1 MDKKPLIGV
10 SICAVVLLV
19 LGSLTNVVGYQTVKS
34 SNQNTVISKSHVDD
48 IIIQGTMGENG
59 WYISTVIVTFV
70 GGNYTY
76 FRIDYGDW
84 TLYTGPFS
92 ISTDGIHLIEATY
105 DFEHIY
111 NVTIKIDRTPPDWI
125 GFFIDKIGYN
135 KYRIYAEVSDATSG
149 VNRVE
154 FYLNDYLIYT
164 VYEAPYEWFY
174 KGPSFNYNSIVFDN
188 AGNLG
193 LPSIIPR
200 GPITYFAIGFINNPQ
215 FSEYGGTFFAEFVI
229 VIEHS
234 FPVPLFHISTLT
246 HQQFAFYDYKGY
258 ISENFMIVKSKG

>member
-1 MDKKPLIGV
+1 MDKNPLIRIGFAIGSIFLFLGMSIQPMVESV
-10 SICAVVLLV
+10 SIEKEQ
-19 LGSLTNVVGYQTVKS
+19 S
-34 SNQNTVISKSHVDD
+34 VISKSYLDD
-48 IIIQGTMGENG
+48 IVISGTMGENG

-76 FRIDYGDW
+76 FRIDDGNW
-84 TLYTGPFS
+84 TGYTGPFS